1 MSAPLAGSA
10 PHHKLRRLLLAA
22 GVCLGVAITALPI
35 AAAQAKTITTST
47 PCPTS
52 TLSQP
57 FLTLGDAGYYWLLPG
72 GSFESSLSGW
82 TLSGGAAIV
91 AGSEPYA
98 ATGSLGASS
107 LSLPSGASVQTPY
120 VCVDGS
126 DTYFR
131 FFALNKTAAA
141 TLSVTVV
148 YLIAGK
154 QVAFKQTTISGD
166 SKWTLS
172 AALHTAGKI
181 ASKLSGTGTAQMSL
195 VFASAGGASQI
206 DDVFVDPR
214 LKH

>member
-10 PHHKLRRLLLAA
+10 PRHTLRRLLLAA
-22 GVCLGVAITALPI
+22 GVLGGVALTALPI

-47 PCPTS
+47 PCPTA

-57 FLTLGDAGYYWLLPG
+57 FLTQGDAGYYWLLPG

-82 TLSGGAAIV
+82 TLTGGAAVV

-107 LSLPSGASVQTPY
+107 LSLPAGASVQTPF

-131 FFALNKTAAA
+131 FFALNKQAAA

-148 YLIAGK
+148 YQIGGQK
-154 QVAFKQTTISGD
+154 VAFKQTTISGD

-172 AALHTAGKI
+172 GALHTGGKI
-181 ASKLSGTGTAQMSL
+181 ASRLSGIGTAQMSL
-195 VFASAGGASQI
+195 VFAAAGGASQI
-206 DDVFVDPR
+206 DDIFIDPR